1 MPKVIINDSQ
11 GLVQKSGSGVELSSS
26 PSFSVSA
33 LSAASTLEK
42 GGVYTVSGSGS
53 AVTLVMPLAASVA
66 GSTFVVRSLS
76 DHAHVLTGSQEANGT
91 LVFAGMPGATPANQG
106 SKLSLPAVVGSS
118 VALVSDGLSFLV
130 MAASGSAAIS
140 GT

>member
-42 GGVYTVSGSGS
+42 GGAVSYTHL
-53 AVTLVMPLAASVA
+53 TLPTKA
-66 GSTFVVRSLS
+66 
-76 DHAHVLTGSQEANGT
+76 
-91 LVFAGMPGATPANQG
+91 
-106 SKLSLPAVVGSS
+106 
-118 VALVSDGLSFLV
+118 
-130 MAASGSAAIS
+130 
-140 GT
+140 